1 MKVIPPPGIIPL
13 TQKTRPTCEVPL
25 EVEVPYVVT
34 RGSIS
39 VEPWKQKF
47 SKFTEDFWDDEN
59 QVGNVRLTRPA
70 HDAWGIQKIVFVF
83 CDDYLQRIYDLP
95 FSNDPEWKP
104 LLEEIYSIMGIDAKK
119 VVRCLL
125 ARMPSGVKIPVHHDT
140 GYWVRKTHRCHV
152 AIETG
157 EEVQF
162 FVGPTEDS
170 MLEVRFSPFP
180 FRDIF
185 IYWSLHPIVLI

>member
-1 MKVIPPPGIIPL
+1 MKVIPLPGIIPL
-13 TQKTRPTCEVPL
+13 TQKTRPTCEIPQ
-25 EVEVPYVVT
+25 EEGVPYVVT
-34 RGSIS
+34 RGMVS

-47 SKFTEDFWDDEN
+47 SKLSEEFWDDEH
-59 QVGNVRLTRPA
+59 QVGNVKLTRPA

-83 CDDYLQRIYDLP
+83 CDDFLQRIYDLP

-104 LLEEIYSIMGIDAKK
+104 LLDEIYSIMNVDPKK

-170 MLEVRFSPFP
+170 MLEVRFYSS
-180 FRDIF
+180 I
-185 IYWSLHPIVLI
+185 IVLQF